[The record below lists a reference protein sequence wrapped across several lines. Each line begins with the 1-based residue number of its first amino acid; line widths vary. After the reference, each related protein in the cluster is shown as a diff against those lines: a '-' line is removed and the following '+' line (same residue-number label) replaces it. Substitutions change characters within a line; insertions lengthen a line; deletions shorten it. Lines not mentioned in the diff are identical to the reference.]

1 MTAPGSRASGGG
13 AALHPADPT
22 AAGEEQ
28 SLLWRRH
35 IYLQGLYA
43 LPLSEQ
49 PPKRQPMHARSDSQ
63 ISSMHLRDNV
73 LLILWVTN

>member
-13 AALHPADPT
+13 AALQPADPT

-35 IYLQGLYA
+35 IYLHGLYA

-49 PPKRQPMHARSDSQ
+49 PPHDAPCTRSDSQ
-63 ISSMHLRDNV
+63 IFSMHLH
-73 LLILWVTN
+73 T

>member
-1 MTAPGSRASGGG
+1 MTAPGSRAAGGG

-43 LPLSEQ
+43 LPLSEP
-49 PPKRQPMHARSDSQ
+49 PPKWHPMHTHARPMYLQ
-63 ISSMHLRDNV
+63 HAFAQ
-73 LLILWVTN
+73 